1 MQKSGL
7 QSVLLGTPANILSDT
22 NQSPVHVL
30 AGVKVA
36 DRLCET
42 SGTLEVIF
50 LVPAKAS
57 LTSGA
62 LNEALGA
69 TMHTKLVKGVPVTL
83 PSGAQMRCK
92 TMKTLKWV
100 SKPSVL
106 TAIFA
111 GQDMMDKIASLQN
124 PVAVVAVPWTP
135 DVIENWNRTWSR
147 QVLGKPTKSGKSAAP
162 AIKLIADTIVEQA
175 MKSLTS
181 VINLGTAALN
191 ATDDDHA
198 KSILRILRSCNHHE
212 PAENITLWAIKNGWL
227 PKTGE
232 RLEVLA
238 EKAFAL
244 RSKPKLDNPAH
255 AEQLY
260 LRWTEAAKPQHP
272 ID

>member
-42 SGTLEVIF
+42 SSTLDVIF

-62 LNEALGA
+62 LHEALGA
-69 TMHTKLVKGVPVTL
+69 TMHSKLVKGVPVTL
-83 PSGAQMRCK
+83 PSGAQMRCE

-106 TAIFA
+106 IAIFA
-111 GQDMMDKIASLQN
+111 GQDMMDKIDSLQN
-124 PVAVVAVPWTP
+124 LVAVVAVPWTP
-135 DVIENWNRTWSR
+135 DAIENWNRTWSP

-162 AIKLIADTIVEQA
+162 AIKLIADPIIEQA

-181 VINLGTAALN
+181 VINLGTAVLN
-191 ATDDDHA
+191 ASDDDHA
-198 KSILRILRSCNHHE
+198 KRILRILRSRNHQE
-212 PAENITLWAIKNGWL
+212 PAENIKLWAIKNGWL
-227 PKTGE
+227 PKAAE
-232 RLEVLA
+232 RLETLA

-244 RSKPKLDNPAH
+244 RSKPKLENPAH
-255 AEQLY
+255 AEQIY
-260 LRWTEAAKPQHP
+260 QRWAAAA
-272 ID
+272 DSA

>member
-1 MQKSGL
+1 MPHVQR
-7 QSVLLGTPANILSDT
+7 LLLPDT

-42 SGTLEVIF
+42 SGTLDVIF

-62 LNEALGA
+62 LHEALGA
-69 TMHTKLVKGVPVTL
+69 TMHSKLVKGVPVTL
-83 PSGAQMRCK
+83 PSGAQMRCE

-106 TAIFA
+106 IAIFA
-111 GQDMMDKIASLQN
+111 SQDMMDKIDSLQN
-124 PVAVVAVPWTP
+124 LVAVVAVPWTP
-135 DVIENWNRTWSR
+135 DAIENWNRTWSP

-162 AIKLIADTIVEQA
+162 AIKLIADPIVEQA

-181 VINLGTAALN
+181 VINLGTAVLN
-191 ATDDDHA
+191 ASDDDHA
-198 KSILRILRSCNHHE
+198 KRILRILRSRNHQE
-212 PAENITLWAIKNGWL
+212 PAENIKLWAIKNGWL
-227 PKTGE
+227 PKAAE
-232 RLEVLA
+232 RLETLA

-255 AEQLY
+255 AEQTY
-260 LRWTEAAKPQHP
+260 QRWVEAAKPQHP